1 MVAQNNL
8 KSQAT
13 KQRWTTFTPECCL
26 YAVIRLPVAPCAI
39 YRHRLFLA
47 NPIVNPPQ
55 NHNFGGIST
64 IPKIYHG
71 IGLPTFI
78 QNLPSWLSMI
88 YPGNPADGHCPL
100 AAQVTSAFFSK
111 TGRPLAIR
119 SDERSCWFKSS
130 VMRSSWV
137 VASFERETMVSCS
150 ISNVV
155 NHPIYGFYGLHH
167 P

>member
-26 YAVIRLPVAPCAI
+26 YAVICLPVAPCAI

-47 NPIVNPPQ
+47 NPIVNPSQ
-55 NHNFGGIST
+55 NQDFN
-64 IPKIYHG
+64 
-71 IGLPTFI
+71 
-78 QNLPSWLSMI
+78 QNLSWHWVAHI
-88 YPGNPADGHCPL
+88 YPKFTILTLHDFPRPL
-100 AAQVTSAFFSK
+100 PQRAAQVTLAFFSK

-130 VMRSSWV
+130 IMRSSWV

-150 ISNVV
+150 YSNVV
-155 NHPIYGFYGLHH
+155 NHPIYGFDGLHH

>member
-1 MVAQNNL
+1 MNNIHSWML
-8 KSQAT
+8 FVCGDTPTSCALHHLQAY
-13 KQRWTTFTPECCL
+13 C
-26 YAVIRLPVAPCAI
+26 
-39 YRHRLFLA
+39 RLFLE

-100 AAQVTSAFFSK
+100 AAEVTSAFFSK